1 MGHIKAALV
10 VVCGRRKRPH
20 RVKTVIVTTDAGS
33 LFTFGDLGP
42 EREEQNPNAGQP
54 HEHAP
59 VKTRGKEARSRV

>member
-1 MGHIKAALV
+1 MDHIKAALV
-10 VVCGRRKRPH
+10 VVFGRRKRPH
-20 RVKTVIVTTDAGS
+20 RVKVIVTTDAGS

-59 VKTRGKEARSRV
+59 VKTRGKETLSRV